1 MLNAKWVINSLR
13 QNTGLVTVLKL
24 NARMAIL
31 LKLNAKMIILWFTVQ
46 RTSRP
51 QPRYLLLLRRQ
62 PQLSLEGIS
71 SIALKI
77 HIFNLDAEHF
87 KLLRER
93 RSRHLI
99 EFNEMVEQIA
109 WRFTSNFCFK
119 HLCFDTFLKYLK
131 RASKS
136 QKTGSTPK

>member
-1 MLNAKWVINSLR
+1 MILLKLNVRLTILFKSNVMMINCNSSVWIEWLIILLKWMLNARVINSLR

-71 SIALKI
+71 SIDLKI
-77 HIFNLDAEHF
+77 HHTFNSNIRITHNLIKGFLRLDV
-87 KLLRER
+87 
-93 RSRHLI
+93 
-99 EFNEMVEQIA
+99 N
-109 WRFTSNFCFK
+109 T
-119 HLCFDTFLKYLK
+119 
-131 RASKS
+131 
-136 QKTGSTPK
+136 